1 MATPFVAGGGIQSKS
16 ISDFDPRTLS
26 GCMLWLDAADT
37 NTLFTDTAAT
47 TLAGNG
53 DLVARWNDK
62 ANPGKF
68 VRQDTSTL
76 RPSYVVSSNALPAL
90 NFTGVGGD
98 TVRFNFSDTSTPP
111 MPTGTN
117 PATYFVVVKP
127 NVGAASGGFIITYGP
142 SNAATSSERYLT
154 LYGGTSNNLA
164 RFAVGTGNNVDIS
177 TGNITQTTIL
187 TAVYSDFICSLT
199 TNGGAR
205 GTLNVQA
212 GNPST
217 GTAFYNIGDYYG
229 GSPFYGYI
237 NEILV
242 FNRALQNDECQQ
254 VEGYLAWKWGVVQ
267 NLPTTHPYYYAKA
280 PQTAFQPTNLPS
292 CALWVDGADTNTL
305 SGRVTQW
312 NDKSTNNNHATQS
325 TDAKRPTYSNGKINT
340 TSTLLFSTPL
350 SAAPSV
356 EYGFCV
362 FSVSNNISNQNIIFG
377 GVNSRQLYV
386 TSSQLAIAK
395 AGVVNI
401 LVTGSSLILPNTR
414 YLANYEYNYSSGLAV
429 IYINGSSVAVA
440 TPSVVTNNQ
449 FTSVTTTSIS
459 SDGNGLGGSV
469 FEVLLYNSALNNVQ
483 RQQIEG
489 YLAWKW
495 RLVANLPNDHLN
507 KMVSPQILSPTAIAG
522 CQLWLDAS
530 DVSSMNLSVTQWND
544 KSGNRTNLVSNAS
557 FLRPTYLPSERSLN
571 FTAVANTSATVLDNT
586 SLPAIT
592 STSVSVFGV
601 YKRIAQASGVT
612 AFQRFISAG
621 DAVSDEFVTPTG
633 FNLNTDSG
641 NGGIKYERAAG
652 SLFSNTTNTS
662 PFILSFVLNGTASAV
677 GSFAA
682 NTQYIFKDGSQ
693 LISGTGLSNGT
704 AFNLQRIRLGSAA
717 HFTDANTIFCGYNG
731 TISEVLLFRTI
742 LTPSQA
748 QQIEGYL
755 GWKWGLQSNL
765 PATHPY
771 TLANYF
777 FNNTR
782 PMSRVFRPP
791 DIGGCQL
798 WIDASDS
805 STVTLTASNVTTI
818 FDKSGLE
825 NNVTNSS
832 SILKYTDTLNGL
844 NTITCPGNADNTNN
858 FLTTASLPRDRL
870 NHSYFVVCKYP
881 SANAVVTRMLNMTNH
896 SFGHSFSTRLLLD
909 DNNINAQLQSTQYAG
924 TDATEN
930 AALAGNAYI
939 CTAVRQNSVYNI
951 VPNGITSGL
960 TTNSNGTTIGATLEN
975 SSTTAYSITPP
986 LNSGVNVG
994 GQLAEVI
1001 VYNRAL
1007 SVYERQIVEGY
1018 LAWKWGFATR
1028 SVNREMPGN
1037 LFPTTHPYASYPSG
1051 TTLMLPST
1059 KTHKKLFDPVDL
1071 SPVLWFDAQD
1081 SSSYTAVNNR
1091 LTAWNSK
1098 GSNKLQLGS
1107 ISSVNGPLIT
1117 KSATI
1122 SSGTTVSQGTGF
1134 QFADFSSGGY
1144 FQVTGAELTSTTNLR
1159 LTLFPSPHNIPT
1171 TRQVTFSQLA
1181 GTIGA
1186 ITLSSYLPNGSYT
1199 VDAAATSTIDVT
1211 VVANGSTTGTFSGV
1225 NGAVEYGNISI
1236 ASANVT
1242 AATTL
1247 TITTPLAHG
1256 LSASPADTVTLN
1268 FTAGTLPSTAAA
1280 STLNGTYT
1288 VASRPSTTQITIT
1301 IASQASTGALTG
1313 SPVGVV
1319 IFPSTGCGLNWTG
1332 TPLTSSAGGTLL
1344 CVTHLPRT
1352 PVRNSTNRNSFVSA
1366 STTNGNA
1373 AGNDTT
1379 SNGRDFKLTLDNT
1392 GAAIRKNNG
1401 ITASIGNTQL
1411 TAGFNVMN
1419 MTLSNTGVVGTDI
1432 ATGVNGISVKGWRY
1446 DTVLSNSNYNAT
1458 GGAASS
1464 SLSLAQIRVG
1474 GNTDATSSSPINSHW
1489 YEGGLGDIFF
1499 FDRVLNLDERQLLE
1513 GWLSQKY
1520 GCNNTL
1526 GATTT
1531 NNTGGTAGSS
1541 IHPYRLNPVIIT
1553 PSNRLDLT
1561 STVSPYAQNLV
1572 AWFDAANVNSI
1583 TPVDNTRTAGSVLNN
1598 DRVFSWAN
1606 LGGSLGTAANLTQAT
1621 SAQQPVFVANA
1632 QNGLPGMQFIG
1643 DVNSNISATITITQT
1658 QLSTYS
1664 TNNELTIF
1672 TVYRH
1677 TDTSS
1682 ANTYIFNILNTSET
1696 RVALQRSYWN
1706 INQNGS
1712 PPGSSSNFTTTFDPT
1727 NEKAYI
1733 NIMRRSGSTMTN
1745 RMTGNGTQIIT
1756 SNSSGNL
1763 ALTGSFDQICMGHYR
1778 STDTNADQRF
1788 KGYFHELVIFRSA
1801 LTDQDIQQIEG
1812 YLAWKWGLQGSLPT
1826 RHAYKNVPA

>member
-127 NVGAASGGFIITYGP
+127 NLGTASGGFIITYGP

-164 RFAVGTGNNVDIS
+164 RFAVGSGNNVDVS

-312 NDKSTNNNHATQS
+312 NDKSTNNNHATQA

-401 LVTGSSLILPNTR
+401 LITGSSLILPNTR

-507 KMVSPQILSPTAIAG
+507 KIVSPQILSPTSIAG

-601 YKRIAQASGVT
+601 YKRIEQASGVT
-612 AFQRFISAG
+612 TYQRFISGA
-621 DAVSDEFVTPTG
+621 AASSDDFVTPTG
-633 FNLNTDSG
+633 FNLNT
-641 NGGIKYERAAG
+641 NATNTGITYERNG
-652 SLFSNTTNTS
+652 SLVSTTTNTS

-693 LISGTGLSNGT
+693 LTSGTGSSNGT
-704 AFNLQRIRLGSAA
+704 AFNIQRIRLGSAA
-717 HFTDANTIFCGYNG
+717 HFTDVSIPTSGYNG
-731 TISEVLLFRTI
+731 TISEVLLFSTI

-748 QQIEGYL
+748 QQVEGYL

-805 STVTLTASNVTTI
+805 STVTLTTSNVTTI

-909 DNNINAQLQSTQYAG
+909 DNNTNAQLQSTQYAG

-1268 FTAGTLPSTAAA
+1268 FTTGTLPSTAAA

-1313 SPVGVV
+1313 SPVGVL

-1332 TPLTSSAGGTLL
+1332 TPLTSSAGGTLV

-1419 MTLSNTGVVGTDI
+1419 MTLSNTGVAGTDI

-1499 FDRVLNLDERQLLE
+1499 FDRVLNFDERQLLE

-1541 IHPYRLNPVIIT
+1541 IHPYRLNPTLIT

-1621 SAQQPVFVANA
+1621 SALQPVFVANA

-1727 NEKAYI
+1727 NETAYI